1 MDWERSGFWGLRG
14 DGLVIIRKPIHT
26 VKETET
32 VKPKEKELMT
42 ALENRHESID
52 VIFTGPSI
60 PSKVFS
66 MADQITQL
74 RCSK

>member
-32 VKPKEKELMT
+32 PSGT
-42 ALENRHESID
+42 AAGLRQGRFQG
-52 VIFTGPSI
+52 VFT
-60 PSKVFS
+60 
-66 MADQITQL
+66 ADQETSEELQ
-74 RCSK
+74 